1 MLETTDNVTPWIS
14 PVKFIALVV
23 GVILTPI
30 AIGLSL
36 QLLPIGAPLLLYAI
50 IGGIFAYLKPVQSW
64 QWGFWTAGGMLIA
77 IASVQLF
84 APMLSGGRIELAF
97 NEFTRITLLMGF
109 LPALLGGCAGG
120 LTGRDLAHSNYKRAG
135 GIIGLILTIAIVLIM
150 TEFNTVLS

>member
-1 MLETTDNVTPWIS
+1 MSETTEHVTPWIS
-14 PVKFIALVV
+14 PVKFIALLV

-36 QLLPIGAPLLLYAI
+36 QLLPIGAPLLLYTL
-50 IGGIFAYLKPVQSW
+50 IGGIFAYLKPKQSW

-97 NEFTRITLLMGF
+97 NEFTRITLLLGF
-109 LPALLGGCAGG
+109 LPALVGGCSGG
-120 LTGRDLAHSNYKRAG
+120 IIGHELAHSNYKRAVS
-135 GIIGLILTIAIVLIM
+135 IIGLVLTVAIVLIL
-150 TEFNTVLS
+150 TEFNAVIT